1 MRSTHKEVG
10 NTGNTK
16 QARGRPKRRRGNES
30 AQATKQL
37 QGKGEMEKLVRE
49 MKKP

>member
-37 QGKGEMEKLVRE
+37 QGKEKLVRE